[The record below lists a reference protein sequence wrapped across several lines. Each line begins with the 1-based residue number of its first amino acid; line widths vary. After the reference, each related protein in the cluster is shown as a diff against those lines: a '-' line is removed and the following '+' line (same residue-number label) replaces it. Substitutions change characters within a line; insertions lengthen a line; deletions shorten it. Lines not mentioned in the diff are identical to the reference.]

1 MLCSNFNFRCKTLL
15 AGTAICVLFV
25 LVLNADVPR
34 GWHLAGSKPTEY
46 ETGVDTGQAYQG
58 HASAILQSKRPSVDG
73 FGTLMQS
80 VNAEQYQGNTI
91 RLSGLVKSE
100 EVTRWA
106 GLWMRVD
113 KGTETLALDNMQNR
127 PIKGTTG
134 WQRYYVVLAVPKDAT
149 RIAFGILLDGPGE
162 VWLNSAKFEVV
173 GLDVP
178 ATGRLERRLPDKPV
192 NLEFNE

>member
-1 MLCSNFNFRCKTLL
+1 MSKLQLSRWKTLL
-15 AGTAICVLFV
+15 GGSAACVVSV

-34 GWHLAGSKPTEY
+34 GWHLAGTKPTEY
-46 ETGVDTGQAYQG
+46 EAGVDTGQAYQD
-58 HASAILQSKRPSVDG
+58 HASAFLKSKRPSVDG
-73 FGTLMQS
+73 FGTLMQGI
-80 VNAEQYQGNTI
+80 NAEQYQGNKV

-113 KGTETLALDNMQNR
+113 KGTEQLALDNMQNR

-134 WQRYYVVLAVPKDAT
+134 WERYYVVLDVPKDAT
-149 RIAFGILLDGPGE
+149 RIAFGILLDGLGE
-162 VWLNSAKFEVV
+162 VWLNSTKFEII

-178 ATGRLERRLPDKPV
+178 ATTPTERRPPDKPV

>member
-1 MLCSNFNFRCKTLL
+1 MSKLQLSPWKTLL
-15 AGTAICVLFV
+15 RGTAVCVVSV
-25 LVLNADVPR
+25 LALNADVPR
-34 GWHLAGSKPTEY
+34 GWHLAGTKPAEY
-46 ETGVDTGQAYQG
+46 ESGVDAEQVHQG
-58 HASAILQSKRPSVDG
+58 HASAFLRSKRPSVDG

-80 VNAEQYQGNTI
+80 INAEQYQGNKV

-113 KGTETLALDNMQNR
+113 KGTEQLVLDNMQNR

-134 WQRYYVVLAVPKDAT
+134 WQRYYVELDVPKGAT
-149 RIAFGILLDGPGE
+149 GIAFGIFLDGPGE
-162 VWLNSAKFEVV
+162 VWLNSTKFEIV
-173 GLDVP
+173 GVDVP
-178 ATGRLERRLPDKPV
+178 TTSPIARSLTDKPV